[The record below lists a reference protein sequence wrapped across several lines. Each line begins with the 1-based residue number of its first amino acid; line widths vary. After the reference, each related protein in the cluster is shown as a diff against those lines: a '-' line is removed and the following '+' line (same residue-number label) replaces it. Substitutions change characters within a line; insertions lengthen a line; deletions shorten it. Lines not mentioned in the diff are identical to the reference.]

1 MEGNERPKKEAEL
14 SRLVDDWLNK
24 QGIYIWVAAGQVDF
38 NAYQNLISYI
48 GALITFS
55 YISCPDGYSNT
66 LLSPS
71 CVLGTAPTVGL
82 VGKIYIF
89 RMRADSGD
97 QGAVRNR

>member
-1 MEGNERPKKEAEL
+1 M
-14 SRLVDDWLNK
+14 
-24 QGIYIWVAAGQVDF
+24 
-38 NAYQNLISYI
+38 
-48 GALITFS
+48 FS

-89 RMRADSGD
+89 RMRADSGIR
-97 QGAVRNR
+97 GSGEPLITPV